1 MQNVEFKIQNS
12 KFKIGL
18 TLVEKKNP
26 ALQNLRN
33 KGDAAAEG

>member
-1 MQNVEFKIQNS
+1 MQNAKC
-12 KFKIGL
+12 KIGL